1 MDAILYSCSI
11 SFSTLDLH
19 AFPKS
24 MPNCNCSPQ
33 KSGGKHGAGVGNWGT
48 DKQVADDAVEEEKT
62 KHEENEGAAP
72 TTAVCQA

>member
-1 MDAILYSCSI
+1 
-11 SFSTLDLH
+11 
-19 AFPKS
+19 